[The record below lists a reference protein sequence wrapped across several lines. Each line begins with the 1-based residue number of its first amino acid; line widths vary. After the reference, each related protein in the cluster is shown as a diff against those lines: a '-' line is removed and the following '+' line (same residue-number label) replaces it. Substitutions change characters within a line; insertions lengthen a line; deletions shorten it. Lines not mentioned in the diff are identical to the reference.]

1 MFFYING
8 YTDLLPEVEP
18 GIHLDL
24 GWRTME
30 IGHCKLY
37 YKGYTDKGNLEDQVN
52 LIYYGAR
59 PSGIWTVIEQHSDG
73 HVLITPKY
81 RPYPLYKQSK
91 VLTNTYQSEWEEIP
105 TLLLVEEIPTEKITL
120 DQAAVQ
126 ILDILKENIQNILDN
141 NKLGKPR
148 MIFSGGIDSLCLWA
162 VLDSMTTEYE
172 LWADVPNLASI
183 DTTQDIKQQLQQ
195 FHRVKR
201 TYSTPLIESITNK
214 YWGYE
219 LTSID
224 SIPTANIVGFWGDE
238 VMLRN
243 PDHIDIL
250 AKTKGSTA
258 KELVKPDDY
267 MYKYLMKSK
276 YELSS
281 QYTRNSEAIAH
292 SIIKMWL
299 SSDFQMWHLDEHIHY
314 SPYFDIRIY
323 KVMRKL
329 SVDDIIQH
337 GLTAC
342 IQRKIIDLVN
352 PKFNLLLSDQK
363 NTEFNFENYS
373 KNKHEIPHIL
383 DKLVK

>member
-18 GIHLDL
+18 GIHLDK

-73 HVLITPKY
+73 HVLLSPNY
-81 RPYPLYKQSK
+81 RPYPLYKK
-91 VLTNTYQSEWEEIP
+91 DKTLTNIHQSDWEEIP
-105 TLLLVEEIPTEKITL
+105 TALLVDKISPNKITL
-120 DQAAVQ
+120 DEAAEQ
-126 ILDILKENIQNILDN
+126 ILVILKENIQNILDT

-148 MIFSGGIDSLCLWA
+148 MIFSGGVDSLCLLA
-162 VLDSMTTEYE
+162 VLDSMTSEYE
-172 LWADVPNLASI
+172 LWADVPDLESI
-183 DTTQDIKQQLQQ
+183 DKEQDIKQLLKQ
-195 FHRVKR
+195 FHQVKR
-201 TYSTPLIESITNK
+201 TYTTPLIELISEK

-224 SIPTANIVGFWGDE
+224 ETPRASIVGFWGDE
-238 VMLRN
+238 IMLRN

-250 AKTKGSTA
+250 AKHKGTTA

-281 QYTRNSEAIAH
+281 RFSRSSEAVAH
-292 SIIKMWL
+292 TIIQMWL

-337 GLTAC
+337 GLTAT
-342 IQRKIIDLVN
+342 IQRKIINLVN

-363 NTEFNFENYS
+363 NTEFNFENYNI
-373 KNKHEIPHIL
+373 NKHEIPHIL

>member
-8 YTDLLPEVEP
+8 HTDLLPEVDP
-18 GIHLDL
+18 GIHLDA
-24 GWRTME
+24 GWRSME

-73 HVLITPKY
+73 HVIITPKY
-81 RPYPLYKQSK
+81 RPYPLYTKDK
-91 VLTNTYQSEWEEIP
+91 VSTNLPLDDYTLVP
-105 TLLLVEEIPTEKITL
+105 TLLLVEEIPEEKITI
-120 DQAAVQ
+120 DEAAVQ

-141 NKLGKPR
+141 NKLGNPKL
-148 MIFSGGIDSLCLWA
+148 MFSGGVDSLALWA
-162 VLDSMTTEYE
+162 ILDSITEDYVLHANDPDFEALSKVDAQTAFNMFNKIEREYTNSFIE
-172 LWADVPNLASI
+172 LIS
-183 DTTQDIKQQLQQ
+183 K
-195 FHRVKR
+195 
-201 TYSTPLIESITNK
+201 K

-219 LTSID
+219 LTGINHT
-224 SIPTANIVGFWGDE
+224 PTAHIVGFWGDE

-250 AKTKGSTA
+250 AKHKGTTA
-258 KELVKPDDY
+258 KDLVKPNDY
-267 MYKYLMKSK
+267 MYKYLMKSN
-276 YELSS
+276 YELSN
-281 QYTRNSEAIAH
+281 QYNSRSSEAVAH
-292 SIIKMWL
+292 NIIKMWL
-299 SSDFQMWHLDEHIHY
+299 SYDFQMWHLDEHIHY

-329 SVDDIIQH
+329 SIDDIIRH
-337 GLTAC
+337 SLTAC